1 MAAFR
6 QDVSQSPRQM
16 IDLLYSGFKI
26 IIALF
31 AESVCMRARDN
42 LLVTLLEFSKRGAP
56 ITEEKLILVQ
66 SNLKQKGL
74 DAYPLQERLTGLR
87 SDQLVADLED
97 LELYKVVDRKS
108 PMRLTEEGK
117 KYLEDYVQRNY
128 TDSQLAR
135 ILEVLST
142 FLSQ

>member
-1 MAAFR
+1 
-6 QDVSQSPRQM
+6 
-16 IDLLYSGFKI
+16 
-26 IIALF
+26 
-31 AESVCMRARDN
+31 MRARDN